1 MDSVKLTPV
10 ALKGYWRVKMTWPNK
25 TLHFFGKFL
34 SRAEAE
40 KWIERH
46 RWLTSQRQE
55 PDQQQADDLEAPN
68 DH

>member
-1 MDSVKLTPV
+1 MNSVMLTPI

-25 TLHFFGKFL
+25 NVHFFGKFL

-46 RWLTSQRQE
+46 RWLTEQRE
-55 PDQQQADDLEAPN
+55 PPN
-68 DH
+68 GYYPEGTDGC